1 MSRFTLIIL
10 GEREKSSGCLIS
22 HYRDFRNYIEKIL
35 GSRCYFQLA
44 HPRILL
50 LLSNGLSKEE
60 HYEIYSKLNEV
71 FPSTSIISV
80 LHEIPIF
87 AIHKA
92 SKLSKLHEFFYEE
105 GVEQEYL
112 VGYFSLPANIGD
124 IIGDIARR
132 INIFHGITSLLVN
145 TGSLPLQVDYSGVL
159 AVLNRKSIKHLE
171 YIKSQIHVKIV
182 SSTSAIK
189 AIEEA
194 VENTST

>member
-87 AIHKA
+87 AIH
-92 SKLSKLHEFFYEE
+92 
-105 GVEQEYL
+105 
-112 VGYFSLPANIGD
+112 
-124 IIGDIARR
+124 
-132 INIFHGITSLLVN
+132 
-145 TGSLPLQVDYSGVL
+145 
-159 AVLNRKSIKHLE
+159 
-171 YIKSQIHVKIV
+171 
-182 SSTSAIK
+182 
-189 AIEEA
+189 
-194 VENTST
+194 

>member
-10 GEREKSSGCLIS
+10 SKQEKSSNCLTS
-22 HYRDFRNYIEKIL
+22 YYRDFRNYIEKIL
-35 GSRCYFQLA
+35 GSGCYFQLV

-50 LLSNGLSKEE
+50 LLSNGLSKEK
-60 HYEIYSKLNEV
+60 HYEVYSKLNEM
-71 FPSTSIISV
+71 FPSTSVISV

-112 VGYFSLPANIGD
+112 IGYFSLPADIGD

-132 INIFHGITSLLVN
+132 INIFHSIASLLVN
-145 TGSLPLQVDYSGVL
+145 TGSLPLQIDYSGVL
-159 AVLNRKSIKHLE
+159 AVLNKKSIKHLE
-171 YIKSQIHVKIV
+171 YIKSQIYVKVV
-182 SSTSAIK
+182 SNTNAIK

-194 VENTST
+194 VKTIST

>member
-1 MSRFTLIIL
+1 
-10 GEREKSSGCLIS
+10 
-22 HYRDFRNYIEKIL
+22 
-35 GSRCYFQLA
+35 
-44 HPRILL
+44 
-50 LLSNGLSKEE
+50 
-60 HYEIYSKLNEV
+60 
-71 FPSTSIISV
+71 
-80 LHEIPIF
+80 
-87 AIHKA
+87 
-92 SKLSKLHEFFYEE
+92 LHEFFYEE